1 MFLRH
6 QWYMLDPR
14 PSDKPQGYRFNWGI
28 GLITHT
34 NASSPASGIS
44 KDLFKYFT
52 NLIDKN
58 NSSVT

>member
-1 MFLRH
+1 
-6 QWYMLDPR
+6 MLVPR
-14 PSDKPQGYRFNWGI
+14 PSDKPQGYCFNWGI
-28 GLITHT
+28 GLNT
-34 NASSPASGIS
+34 NASSPASGIR

>member
-1 MFLRH
+1 
-6 QWYMLDPR
+6 MLVPR

-34 NASSPASGIS
+34 NALSPASGIR
-44 KDLFKYFT
+44 KDLLKYFT